1 MRLPPSLKADLSVA
15 AALAGV
21 GLLTAAARQQPRHAP
36 PPVRR
41 PATDAG
47 SLAALRDELRDAP
60 APGRRPDA
68 DAHGRHATTPSAHGR
83 HATTPGD
90 IPARGWWDIAKRVGS
105 QVFAHRLLTEAA
117 GITFYSLLAIFPALA
132 ALVSLYGLIADPAT
146 VSDQLNAA
154 AGVVPSGGMEIIGD
168 QVKRVASTS
177 GGALGF
183 GAIVGLMV
191 ALWSANG
198 GTKAM
203 FDSLNV
209 VYDEHEKRGYV
220 RLTLLTLA
228 VTISALIFVVIAM
241 ACVVALPIAL
251 NFVGLG
257 PITDILI
264 RVARWPLLLVV
275 VAVMLAII
283 YRYGP
288 SREEARWRWVSW
300 GGAFAAIVWVL
311 VSLAFSWYVGHF
323 GSYNKTYGSLGAAIG
338 FMTWIWISATVV
350 LVGAELDAEMEHQT
364 RRDTTT
370 GGEKPLGARG
380 ATKADTVAPA

>member
-1 MRLPPSLKADLSVA
+1 MPLPSSLKADLSVA
-15 AALAGV
+15 AALAGI
-21 GLLTAAARQQPRHAP
+21 GLLTAAMRQQPRPSA
-36 PPVRR
+36 PVRK
-41 PATDAG
+41 PTTDAG
-47 SLAALRDELRDAP
+47 SLAALREELRQTPD
-60 APGRRPDA
+60 RPRASSAA
-68 DAHGRHATTPSAHGR
+68 DPHGREADTPSE
-83 HATTPGD
+83 
-90 IPARGWWDIAKRVGS
+90 IPPRGWWDIAKRVVS

-117 GITFYSLLAIFPALA
+117 GITFYSLLAIFPAIA
-132 ALVSLYGLIADPAT
+132 ALVSIYGLIADPAT
-146 VSDQLNAA
+146 VSDQINSMS
-154 AGVVPSGGMEIIGD
+154 GVVPGGGMDIIGD

-177 GGALGF
+177 NGALGF
-183 GAIVGLMV
+183 GAIVGLLV

-209 VYDEHEKRGYV
+209 VYDEHEKRSYI
-220 RLTLLTLA
+220 RLALTSLA
-228 VTISALIFVVIAM
+228 VTLGALIFVVIAM

-257 PITDILI
+257 SITEILI
-264 RVARWPLLLVV
+264 RVLRWPLLLVA
-275 VAVMLAII
+275 VAIMLAVI

-311 VSLAFSWYVGHF
+311 VSLAFSWYVAHF

-364 RRDTTT
+364 ARDTTT

>member
-1 MRLPPSLKADLSVA
+1 MRVPPSLKADLSVA
-15 AALAGV
+15 AALAGI
-21 GLLTAAARQQPRHAP
+21 GLLTAAARQQPHRRPTAP
-36 PPVRR
+36 PR
-41 PATDAG
+41 PTTDAA
-47 SLAALRDELRDAP
+47 SLAALRNELHQAP
-60 APGRRPDA
+60 APRHGANTDP
-68 DAHGRHATTPSAHGR
+68 HGRQATTPSE
-83 HATTPGD
+83 

-132 ALVSLYGLIADPAT
+132 ALVSLYGLIADPTT
-146 VSDQLNAA
+146 VSDQLNAVS
-154 AGVVPSGGMEIIGD
+154 GVVPGGGMDIIGD

-183 GAIVGLMV
+183 GAIVGLLV

-209 VYDEHEKRGYV
+209 VYDEHEKRSYL
-220 RLTLLTLA
+220 RLTLLTLG
-228 VTISALIFVVIAM
+228 VTIGALVFVVIAM

-275 VAVMLAII
+275 VAAMLAVI